1 MKYFKNCRTAEEL
14 KKEYRKL
21 AMKLHPDIVEGDGED
36 FKAMQAEFEKLW
48 ERLKNVHQ
56 NAKGETYTKTS
67 ETTTETPQEFIHIIN
82 VLITLVGVEVE
93 ICGKWIW
100 VSGNTKPHKET
111 LKQLKFKW
119 AHKKQAWY
127 YHAEPYK
134 KKSRRELTLDEIRDM
149 FGSQHYDQKQEEEK
163 KLKAVI

>member
-1 MKYFKNCRTAEEL
+1 MKYFRNCRTAEEL
-14 KKEYRKL
+14 KKDYRKL
-21 AMKLHPDIVEGDGED
+21 AMKLHPDIVGGDGEA
-36 FKAMQAEFEKLW
+36 FKEMQAEFEKLW
-48 ERLKNVHQ
+48 ERLKDIHQ
-56 NAKGETYTKTS
+56 TAEGKTYTAKQ
-67 ETTTETPQEFIHIIN
+67 ETTETPKEFIHIIN

-100 VSGNTKPHKET
+100 VSGDTKPHRET

-127 YHAEPYK
+127 YHAEPYR
-134 KKSRRELTLDEIRDM
+134 KKSHVDFTLDEIRDM
-149 FGSQHYDQKQEEEK
+149 FGSKRYDQKQEEEK

>member
-1 MKYFKNCRTAEEL
+1 MSYFTNCKTAEEL
-14 KKEYRKL
+14 KKAYRTWAK
-21 AMKLHPDIVEGDGED
+21 KLHPDLGGNAEE
-36 FKAMQAEFEKLW
+36 FKQMQNEYEKLW

-56 NAKGETYTKTS
+56 NAQGETYTK
-67 ETTTETPQEFIHIIN
+67 ETDETPQEFIHIIN

-100 VSGNTKPHKET
+100 VSGNTKAHKET

-127 YHAEPYK
+127 YHAEPYNK
-134 KKSRRELTLDEIRDM
+134 KQD
-149 FGSQHYDQKQEEEK
+149 EEK
-163 KLKAVI
+163 KLKAAV

>member
-1 MKYFKNCRTAEEL
+1 MTYFNNCKTAEEL
-14 KKEYRKL
+14 KKEYRNL
-21 AMKLHPDIVEGDGED
+21 AMKLHPDIAGSDGED

-48 ERLKNVHQ
+48 ERLNNVHQ
-56 NAKGETYTKTS
+56 TAEGKTYTAKQ
-67 ETTTETPQEFIHIIN
+67 ETTETPQEFIHIIN